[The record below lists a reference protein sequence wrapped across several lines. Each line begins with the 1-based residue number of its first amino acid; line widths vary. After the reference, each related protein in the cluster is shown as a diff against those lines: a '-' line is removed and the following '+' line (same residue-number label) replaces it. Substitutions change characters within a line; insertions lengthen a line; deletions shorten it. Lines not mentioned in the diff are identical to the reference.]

1 MLPQRSRR
9 LTARQRSRP
18 RAPPPGA
25 IQWRGGGRDRTCSGR
40 EGGQSRGDLPL
51 VPGERDE
58 EADAHGEPS
67 HLRTERRAGARI
79 RRLTQRSRLPAPG
92 GARGPALTRLS
103 SEERR
108 PPGLLPL
115 FLPAR
120 LRSLRGGRGV
130 DTSGG
135 LTMAPWSPWQ
145 RGPSELSP
153 SPAQSRPAGDRPQPP
168 RGPPG
173 GARAS
178 ALGARSRS
186 GKCISHDAPRAGSL
200 WKAPTDPPR
209 RPKPQ
214 RPTERMM
221 AFPRGSS
228 ARGRYQSRQ
237 GARLSSPPTTD
248 QATLGPRELGGTW
261 AWTRWRVLTPLTLC
275 GFVTESKR
283 I

>member
-18 RAPPPGA
+18 QAPPPG
-25 IQWRGGGRDRTCSGR
+25 QFSGRGRPGPRMLGKGGGRAAGTYHWSLENETRKRMPTG
-40 EGGQSRGDLPL
+40 SRAIYALSAE
-51 VPGERDE
+51 PGLGS
-58 EADAHGEPS
+58 DASRRGHG
-67 HLRTERRAGARI
+67 
-79 RRLTQRSRLPAPG
+79 SRLRVALGPLRSHGCPARSDG
-92 GARGPALTRLS
+92 L
-103 SEERR
+103 
-108 PPGLLPL
+108 PGLLPL

-130 DTSGG
+130 DTSGV

-145 RGPSELSP
+145 REPSELSP
-153 SPAQSRPAGDRPQPP
+153 SPAQSRPAGDRAQPP

-173 GARAS
+173 GVRAS
-178 ALGARSRS
+178 ALGALSRS

-200 WKAPTDPPR
+200 WKAPTDRPTH
-209 RPKPQ
+209 PKPQ
-214 RPTERMM
+214 RPTERMT
-221 AFPRGSS
+221 AFPRGGS

-248 QATLGPRELGGTW
+248 QATLRPREPRGTW

-275 GFVTESKR
+275 GFATESKR

>member
-1 MLPQRSRR
+1 MLPRRSRR

-25 IQWRGGGRDRTCSGR
+25 IQRPGEAGTAHAQEGR
-40 EGGQSRGDLPL
+40 GQSRGDLPL

-67 HLRTERRAGARI
+67 HLRTERRAGARM

-92 GARGPALTRLS
+92 GARAPALTRLS

-108 PPGLLPL
+108 PPSLLPL

-130 DTSGG
+130 DTSGV

-145 RGPSELSP
+145 REPSELSP
-153 SPAQSRPAGDRPQPP
+153 SPAQSRPAGDRAQPP

-200 WKAPTDPPR
+200 WKAPTDRPR
-209 RPKPQ
+209 HPKPQ

-221 AFPRGSS
+221 AFPRGGS

-237 GARLSSPPTTD
+237 GARLSSPSTTG
-248 QATLGPRELGGTW
+248 QATLRPREPRGTW

-275 GFVTESKR
+275 GFATESKR